1 MWLPSCARAPPW
13 ASDMKR
19 AATQGRP
26 YSALDAAMGLT
37 MPRCRLIAVDIDG
50 TLLDS
55 GSHLRPAVRDALR
68 AAVGAGLH
76 VVLCTGRRYRTAQ
89 PIAEELGLALPLIC
103 HSGALVKDT
112 ASHRTMFARAMAPD
126 VLRLLLGALGDFGL
140 TPMVYTDTFHTRTD
154 FYLQRGAPLTPYHAD
169 YLLKNDGWYRFVK
182 SLDGGLRAPAI
193 QVCTFGEL
201 AELQRIR
208 PLLRERL
215 AGRTTCH
222 LLSSAKYLGNFLEFQ
237 NGAASKWAALRDI
250 LDANG
255 IAPEEV
261 VAIGDDE
268 NDISMLQA
276 AGLGIAMGNAAYAV
290 KSAAHLVGPSNDE
303 DGVARVVEKLL
314 RDA

>member
-1 MWLPSCARAPPW
+1 
-13 ASDMKR
+13 
-19 AATQGRP
+19 
-26 YSALDAAMGLT
+26 
-37 MPRCRLIAVDIDG
+37 MPRYRLIAVDIDG

-55 GSHLRPAVRDALR
+55 SSHLRPAVRDALR
-68 AAVGAGLH
+68 RAVASGLH

-112 ASHRTMFARAMAPD
+112 ASHRTLFANPMAPE
-126 VLRLLLGALGDFGL
+126 VLRLLLAALGEFGL
-140 TPMVYTDTFHTRTD
+140 VPMVYTDTFHTQTD
-154 FYLQRGAPLTPYHAD
+154 FYLQREALLTPYHMD
-169 YLLKNDGWYRFVK
+169 YLLKNNGWFRFVE
-182 SLDGGLRAPAI
+182 SLDGDLPAPAI

-208 PLLRERL
+208 PMLREKL
-215 AGRTTCH
+215 AARTTCH

-237 NGAASKWAALRDI
+237 NGRASKWAALRDI

-276 AGLGIAMGNAAYAV
+276 AGLGVAMGNAAYAV
-290 KSAAHLVGPSNDE
+290 KSAAHLVVPSNDE
-303 DGVARVVEKLL
+303 DGVARVIERLL
-314 RDA
+314 SPDA

>member
-1 MWLPSCARAPPW
+1 
-13 ASDMKR
+13 
-19 AATQGRP
+19 
-26 YSALDAAMGLT
+26 
-37 MPRCRLIAVDIDG
+37 MPRYRLLAVDIDG

-55 GSHLRPAVRDALR
+55 SSHLRPAVREALR
-68 AAVGAGLH
+68 RAVASGLS
-76 VVLCTGRRYRTAQ
+76 VVLCTGRRYRTAV

-112 ASHRTMFARAMAPD
+112 ASHRTLFVQAMTPE
-126 VLRLLLGALGDFGL
+126 VLRLLLDALGDVGL
-140 TPMVYTDTFHTRTD
+140 TPMVYTDTFHTQTD
-154 FYLQRGAPLTPYHAD
+154 FYVQRGAPLTPYHAD
-169 YLLKNDGWYRFVK
+169 YLMKNHGWYRLVK
-182 SLDGGLRAPAI
+182 SLDGGLPAPAV

-201 AELQRIR
+201 DELHRVR

-237 NGAASKWAALRDI
+237 NGAASKWSALRSL
-250 LDANG
+250 LDARG

-268 NDISMLQA
+268 NDISMLRA

-290 KSAAHLVGPSNDE
+290 KSAAHLVAPSNDD
-303 DGVARVVEKLL
+303 DGVARVIDKLL